1 VGWPREEQVEQD
13 LLLSRLIVE
22 IANDDYLGGELV
34 FRGGTCLH
42 KLRMPRGE
50 RYSEDWDYVRRSR
63 GGIAE
68 ITRAAGA
75 IGERLGMEVRTKVGM
90 HPKVFLRASH

>member
-1 VGWPREEQVEQD
+1 
-13 LLLSRLIVE
+13 
-22 IANDDYLGGELV
+22 
-34 FRGGTCLH
+34 
-42 KLRMPRGE
+42 
-50 RYSEDWDYVRRSR
+50 VRRSS